1 VIAAIL
7 LAAVAFA
14 APAAPHSKDDT
25 RFATAVEQAKA
36 HLVVCREL
44 YTAGKAGEAALH
56 ASHPV
61 HEIGGRILGPARRA
75 DAALG
80 ERVQAALKRAR
91 LDVDAKVAPAKL
103 ERGIDETF
111 ELLDRAVTQ
120 VVTDPVT
127 RSFAFKVSVLR
138 EMLAGIGKEYDEAYK
153 NGKITQL
160 VEYQDA
166 YGFFVRSRVL
176 YQGLVFELRQVSPGA
191 TTEADVRF
199 ATLGRA
205 FPGLTPPANPV
216 SMVSLKETLASITS
230 AIGVTPPSR

>member
-1 VIAAIL
+1 MIAVIV

-25 RFATAVEQAKA
+25 RFAAAVEQAKA

-44 YTAGKAGEAALH
+44 YAGGKAGEAALH

-61 HEIGGRILGPARRA
+61 QEIGERILGPARRA

-103 ERGIDETF
+103 ERGIEDTF
-111 ELLDRAVTQ
+111 ELLDRAITQ
-120 VVTDPVT
+120 VVTGPVT

-160 VEYQDA
+160 VEYHDA
-166 YGFFVRSRVL
+166 YGFFVRSRAL
-176 YQGLVFELRQVSPGA
+176 YRGLVFELRQASAGA
-191 TTEADVRF
+191 ASEADVRF
-199 ATLGRA
+199 TTLERA
-205 FPGLTPPANPV
+205 LPGLTPPTSPM
-216 SMVSLKETLASITS
+216 SMASLKDTLASITS
-230 AIGVTPPSR
+230 AISVTPPSR